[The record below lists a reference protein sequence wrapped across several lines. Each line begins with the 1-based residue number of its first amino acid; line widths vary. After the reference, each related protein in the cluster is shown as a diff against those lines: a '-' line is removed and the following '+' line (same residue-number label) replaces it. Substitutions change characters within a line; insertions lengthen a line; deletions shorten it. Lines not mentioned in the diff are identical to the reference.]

1 MLLDW
6 ESDFALDPN
15 NAPRK
20 GIVGPA
26 LRTVALGMGRG
37 GRWRARTEC
46 DRRGSVMV
54 RRAGIRPWKRIGV

>member
-1 MLLDW
+1 MLLGWD
-6 ESDFALDPN
+6 SVFALEPN

-37 GRWRARTEC
+37 GRWRARAEC
-46 DRRGSVMV
+46 DRRGSANM